1 MITFMILLPRAFLMN
16 TSHNKRR
23 VIEQGWRNIFRSTFG
38 FSPMPSNPDCIKR
51 KEMKENK
58 TSSRRRNAVC
68 PYKKGQVHSQMISH
82 DLNKSLPAVST
93 STLVVARAEE
103 VSDCKNRNKK
113 KPLEIMMIPEKLE
126 CVYQTRRPRVNSIG
140 DVGNIEFE
148 CKTNR
153 VRKASCSK
161 NGKILL
167 FDLEQESGVLFSC
180 K

>member
-1 MITFMILLPRAFLMN
+1 MITYLILLPTAFLMN
-16 TSHNKRR
+16 TSNNKRR
-23 VIEQGWRNIFRSTFG
+23 VIEHGWRNVLRNTFG
-38 FSPMPSNPDCIKR
+38 LSSLPSNPDCNQR
-51 KEMKENK
+51 KDMNKNK

-68 PYKKGQVHSQMISH
+68 PYKQGQVHSQMISH
-82 DLNKSLPAVST
+82 HLNKALPAVST
-93 STLVVARAEE
+93 STSVVARAEE

-126 CVYQTRRPRVNSIG
+126 RVYQTRRLRVKSIG
-140 DVGNIEFE
+140 DVGNIEFK

-167 FDLEQESGVLFSC
+167 YDLEQESGVLFSC